1 MKITE
6 NISDLVL
13 ELTELETPAS
23 AKQVLNNDGLSLKHL
38 IDLYS
43 ETNSER
49 AKEVVLQIID
59 EVDGE
64 WGVQLSDV
72 ALETD
77 ELVETVQVAEEA
89 ESLLANAR
97 NGFKRLSE
105 DDFLDLLP
113 VNCYMH

>member
-23 AKQVLNNDGLSLKHL
+23 ARRVFNDSGLSLKHL
-38 IDLYS
+38 MDIYTES
-43 ETNSER
+43 ANER
-49 AKEVVLQIID
+49 VREVVLEIID
-59 EVDGE
+59 EVDGG
-64 WGVQLSDV
+64 WGNQLSDTEQAAV
-72 ALETD
+72 
-77 ELVETVQVAEEA
+77 EA
-89 ESLLANAR
+89 ETLLANAK
-97 NGFKRLSE
+97 NGYTQLSE

>member
-23 AKQVLNNDGLSLKHL
+23 AKRVLIDNGLSLKHL
-38 IDLYS
+38 IDIYTES
-43 ETNSER
+43 ANER
-49 AKEVVLQIID
+49 AREVILQIID

-64 WGVQLSDV
+64 WGAQLSD
-72 ALETD
+72 AEQTAETI
-77 ELVETVQVAEEA
+77 
-89 ESLLANAR
+89 LANAK
-97 NGFKRLSE
+97 NGYMQLSE